1 MTALWWSKINSSSI
15 CVVLE
20 PMTTEINQFSQILLA
35 DPGPSYFIGAKLKS
49 SLKNLLKSLPL
60 VLIKLA
66 QTTLTMIWKRERKSK
81 KRSSF
86 G

>member
-1 MTALWWSKINSSSI
+1 
-15 CVVLE
+15 
-20 PMTTEINQFSQILLA
+20 MTTEINQFSQILLA

-66 QTTLTMIWKRERKSK
+66 QTTLTMI
-81 KRSSF
+81 
-86 G
+86 